1 VRTVAPASCRQMPP
15 RWRRYV
21 AADNMGVKSQR
32 TTEKASLDRI
42 FGASGWLA
50 RHHPGFEYR
59 PGQLEMA
66 EAIETSVQNGRHL
79 IVEAGTG
86 TGKTLAYLLPLVRSG
101 QRVVI
106 STGTKNLQEQLF
118 YKDIPF
124 IRKLFPNL
132 RATLMK
138 GRQNYL
144 CRQKLY
150 DIEKQPVLNGLEE
163 VDLYQKLREWES
175 ETETG
180 DRTEVAGLPDASELW
195 QRVDARRET
204 CTGQKCPQFER
215 CFITWMHQRAAESD
229 LIIVNHHLFFA
240 DLALKQ
246 SDYASLLP
254 DYTAVVFDEAHEIE
268 DVATQYFGL
277 KVSNYKMEELARDTE
292 ATLKAKALE
301 GGEVP
306 GAVREL
312 RRRSELFFELFP
324 AGDGRTNFDNRE
336 SFLDVRRGTYSALVN
351 ALIRLE
357 TELLGVKDRPEEINN
372 LAWRAAEVRQALEVI
387 MESKDRTLVY
397 WWERRG
403 RGVFIEASPIDV
415 SPILRERLFGQV
427 RTVILTS
434 ATLAVGGK
442 FDFLKRRLGV
452 EMAREKILESHFD
465 FSRQAILY
473 TPLHLPD
480 PRHAEFPSRA
490 AAEIV
495 NLLKATEGRAFVLFT
510 SYQQMRAVYEQVRR
524 RSRYPLMIQGSAP
537 RTALLDRFRSTPHA
551 VLFATSSFWQGVDV
565 QGQQLSA
572 VIVDRLPF
580 AVPSDP
586 VVAARIRQINEE
598 GGNAFVEY
606 QIPEAVIALKQG
618 FGRLIRSETDR
629 GVLGILDHRIVKK
642 QYGKIFFDSLPP
654 YRRAGRLEEV
664 SEFMQECL

>member
-1 VRTVAPASCRQMPP
+1 MVVESRRTA
-15 RWRRYV
+15 
-21 AADNMGVKSQR
+21 
-32 TTEKASLDRI
+32 EKAPLDRI
-42 FGASGWLA
+42 FGQSGWLA
-50 RHHPGFEYR
+50 RHHPRFEYR

-66 EAIETSVQNGRHL
+66 EEIESAVENGRHL

-86 TGKTLAYLLPLVRSG
+86 TGKTLAYLVPLIRSG

-124 IRKLFPNL
+124 LRKLFPTL

-150 DIEKQPVLNGLEE
+150 DLEKQPVLNGLEE
-163 VDLYQKLREWES
+163 VSLYGQLREWES
-175 ETETG
+175 YTETG
-180 DRTEVAGLPDASELW
+180 DRAELEGLPDTSELW
-195 QRVDARRET
+195 GRVDARRET
-204 CTGQKCPQFER
+204 CTGQKCQQFER
-215 CFITWMHQRAAESD
+215 CFITWMHQRAAESE

-246 SDYASLLP
+246 TDYASLLP
-254 DYTAVVFDEAHEIE
+254 DYSAVVFDEAHEIE

-277 KVSNYKMEELARDTE
+277 KVSNYKVEVLARDTE
-292 ATLKAKALE
+292 ATLKVKSLE
-301 GGEVP
+301 GGDILA
-306 GAVREL
+306 AVREL

-324 AGDGRTNFDNRE
+324 AEDGRTNFDNRE
-336 SFLDVRRGTYSALVN
+336 SFLEVRRNTYSAFIN
-351 ALIRLE
+351 ALVRLQ
-357 TELLGVKDRPEEINN
+357 TELLAGKERPEEINN
-372 LAWRAAEVRQALEVI
+372 LARRSEEIRQALEII
-387 MESKDRTLVY
+387 MESRDRSFVY

-403 RGVFIEASPIDV
+403 RGVFLEASPIDV
-415 SPILRERLFGQV
+415 APILRERLFESV

-434 ATLAVGGK
+434 ATLAVSGR

-465 FSRQAILY
+465 FGRQAMLY
-473 TPLHLPD
+473 TPVHLPD
-480 PRHAEFPSRA
+480 PRDAEFGPRA
-490 AAEIV
+490 ANEIV
-495 NLLKATEGRAFVLFT
+495 SLLKVSEGRAFVLFT
-510 SYQQMRAVYEQVRR
+510 SHQQMRAAYERVRR
-524 RSRYPLMIQGSAP
+524 RVRYPVMIQGSAP
-537 RTALLDRFRSTPHA
+537 RTALLDKFRATPHA

-606 QIPEAVIALKQG
+606 QIPEAVISLKQG
-618 FGRLIRSETDR
+618 FGRLIRSENDR
-629 GVLGILDHRIVKK
+629 GLLAILDRRLVRK
-642 QYGKIFFDSLPP
+642 QYGRIFLDSLPN
-654 YRRAGRLEEV
+654 YRRAQRVEEV
-664 SEFMQECL
+664 NAFMQEC

>member
-1 VRTVAPASCRQMPP
+1 
-15 RWRRYV
+15 
-21 AADNMGVKSQR
+21 MGIKSR
-32 TTEKASLDRI
+32 ETTEKASLERI

-50 RHHPGFEYR
+50 RHHPSFEYR

-66 EAIETSVQNGRHL
+66 EAIESSVENGQHL

-86 TGKTLAYLLPLVRSG
+86 TGKTLAYLVPLIRSG

-124 IRKLFPNL
+124 IHKLFPKL

-150 DIEKQPVLNGLEE
+150 DIERQPVLNGLEE
-163 VDLYQKLREWES
+163 VDLYSRLREWES
-175 ETETG
+175 QTETG
-180 DRTEVAGLPDASELW
+180 DRTEVEGLPDTSELW
-195 QRVDARRET
+195 SRVDARRET

-254 DYTAVVFDEAHEIE
+254 DYSAVVFDEAHEIE
-268 DVATQYFGL
+268 DVATRYFGL
-277 KVSNYKMEELARDTE
+277 KVSNYQMEELARDTE
-292 ATLKAKALE
+292 ATLKVKAIE
-301 GGEVP
+301 GGEVLS
-306 GAVREL
+306 AVREL

-336 SFLDVRRGTYSALVN
+336 SFLDVRRGAYSALVN
-351 ALIRLE
+351 SLVRLE
-357 TELLGVKDRPEEINN
+357 TELLAVKDRPEEINN
-372 LAWRAAEVRQALEVI
+372 LARRSAEIRQALEVI
-387 MESKDRTLVY
+387 LESRDRRLVY
-397 WWERRG
+397 WWERRA

-427 RTVILTS
+427 RTVIMTS
-434 ATLAVGGK
+434 ATLAVGGT

-452 EMAREKILESHFD
+452 EMPREKILESHFD
-465 FSRQAILY
+465 FGRQAILY

-480 PRHAEFPSRA
+480 PRHAEFASRA
-490 AAEIV
+490 AGEIV

-510 SYQQMRAVYEQVRR
+510 SYQQMRAVYELVRR
-524 RSRYPLMIQGSAP
+524 KLRYPMMMQGSAP
-537 RTALLDRFRSTPHA
+537 RTALLDKFRSTPHA

-580 AVPSDP
+580 AVPTDP

-618 FGRLIRSETDR
+618 FGRLIRSEADR

>member
-1 VRTVAPASCRQMPP
+1 MV
-15 RWRRYV
+15 
-21 AADNMGVKSQR
+21 VKSQK
-32 TTEKASLDRI
+32 TTEHASLERI

-50 RHHPGFEYR
+50 RHHPSFEYR

-66 EAIETSVQNGRHL
+66 EAVESSLQSGQHL

-86 TGKTLAYLLPLVRSG
+86 TGKTLAYLAPLVRSG

-124 IRKLFPNL
+124 IQKLFPKL

-150 DIEKQPVLNGLEE
+150 DIERQPVLNGLEE
-163 VDLYQKLREWES
+163 VDLYQQLREWERR
-175 ETETG
+175 TETG
-180 DRTEVAGLPDASELW
+180 DRTEVAGLRDSSELW

-246 SDYASLLP
+246 TDYASLLP

-268 DVATQYFGL
+268 DVATQYFGQ
-277 KVSNYKMEELARDTE
+277 KVSNYQIEELARDTE
-292 ATLKAKALE
+292 ATLKAKAIE
-301 GGEVP
+301 SGEVLS
-306 GAVREL
+306 AVREL

-324 AGDGRTNFDNRE
+324 TGDGRTNFDNRE
-336 SFLDVRRGTYSALVN
+336 SFLEVRRGTYSAFVN
-351 ALIRLE
+351 SLIRLE

-372 LAWRAAEVRQALEVI
+372 LARRAAEIRKALDVI
-387 MESKDRTLVY
+387 MESRDRSLVY

-415 SPILRERLFGQV
+415 SPILRERLFGKV

-452 EMAREKILESHFD
+452 ETAREKILESHFD
-465 FSRQAILY
+465 FARQAILY

-480 PRHAEFPSRA
+480 PRHAEFSSRA
-490 AAEIV
+490 AGEIV
-495 NLLKATEGRAFVLFT
+495 SLLKATEGRAFVLFT
-510 SYQQMRAVYEQVRR
+510 SYQQMRAVYELVRR
-524 RSRYPLMIQGSAP
+524 RLRYPLMMQGSMP
-537 RTALLDRFRSTPHA
+537 RNALLDKFRSTPHA

-580 AVPSDP
+580 SVPSDP

-642 QYGKIFFDSLPP
+642 HYGKIFFDSLPP